1 MASRL
6 YLPSSGT
13 ADVSPAYSALWSRTA
28 DAARLPLVTVKG
40 SSVGADATINSGTSG
55 VDWTNTSSGSLGR
68 QFVSAPL
75 TAQTISGTVSGQIRT
90 RNSDLAGGCRV
101 AIVVRVLSNDGAT
114 ERAVL
119 YSNMPAA
126 TGLSGASPDW
136 IRSSTSTAATNRAIP
151 AGAPGGTGTLTSYT
165 CIAGDRLVVELGG
178 TRETAAKPSRL
189 RLGEDAGADLP
200 ADTTSTTGDP
210 WVEFSATLAFQGASP
225 DVTVTPTGV
234 SVTATAHEPTVTV
247 SVNLTLSPTGVGV
260 TAAVSAL
267 ETAVSITLV
276 PDGVSVSVAPG
287 LTGFLALDEHFPNPT
302 PTAQGR
308 YLALPRMSPTQSSF
322 AQTAVVFNQAAVKL
336 ESAVN
341 EPPQRTLRVVS
352 ETLAVSTTGTTTDTS
367 KYLLRPDA
375 VIDHVRVLITDAI
388 AGVGV
393 TTMSVG
399 DGETAA
405 RFLASAS
412 DLTLGAGYVGL
423 AHLDAGLTVQAT
435 AAPLRLTFD
444 ATPTGGV
451 VRLEVWYTQFLVPSL
466 S

>member
-1 MASRL
+1 VATRF

-13 ADVSPAYSALWSRTA
+13 AAASPAYATAWSRTA

-40 SSVGADATINSGTSG
+40 GTVGGDATINSGTAG
-55 VDWTNTSSGSLGR
+55 TDWTNSSSGSLAR
-68 QFVSAPL
+68 QFVSAAL
-75 TAQTISGTVSGQIRT
+75 AAQTISGTVSGQIRT

-119 YSNMPAA
+119 YSNMPASP
-126 TGLSGASPDW
+126 GLSGASPDW

-165 CIAGDRLVVELGG
+165 CLAGDRLVVELGG
-178 TRETAAKPSRL
+178 TRETAVKPSRL
-189 RLGEDAGADLP
+189 RFGDDAGTDLP

-210 WVEFSATLAFQGASP
+210 WVEFSATLAFATTSV
-225 DVTVTPTGV
+225 DLTLTPTGV
-234 SVTATAHEPTVTV
+234 SVTAAATSLEP
-247 SVNLTLSPTGVGV
+247 
-260 TAAVSAL
+260 AVSL
-267 ETAVSITLV
+267 TIV
-276 PDGVSVSVAPG
+276 PDGVSVTSAAG
-287 LTGFLALDEHFPNPT
+287 LTGFLATDEHFPNPT

-308 YLALPRMSPTQSSF
+308 YLALPRMSPTPSSF

-388 AGVGV
+388 TGAGV

-399 DGETAA
+399 DGTTAA

-423 AHLDAGLTVQAT
+423 AHVDAGLTVQAT